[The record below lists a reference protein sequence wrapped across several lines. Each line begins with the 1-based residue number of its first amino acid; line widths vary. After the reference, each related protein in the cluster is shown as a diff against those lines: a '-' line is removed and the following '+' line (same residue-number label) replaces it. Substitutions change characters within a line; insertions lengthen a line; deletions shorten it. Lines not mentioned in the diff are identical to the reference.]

1 MPQERRTD
9 WLPKAQRD
17 FQAARAV
24 YEQLLGQL
32 TDARERLKEEAEL
45 VSFLVDGQAGAVRMA
60 PRLRV
65 SASGVEG
72 LSSEVMVDDVLSAL
86 REELSVL
93 ELDALLCART

>member
-1 MPQERRTD
+1 MNPQALLEQRHRDYAKAQNRHVRASERR
-9 WLPKAQRD
+9 
-17 FQAARAV
+17 QAAEEHV
-24 YEQLLGQL
+24 
-32 TDARERLKEEAEL
+32 KEEAEL